1 MQKPNNIYTKMKLKK
16 LKKNEIITIVLSI
29 LALIIS
35 IRSCSISQNALN
47 LSKQEYLDKFKNV
60 WTATYDKENETLK
73 IIPTNKNV
81 VLQKA
86 TAYYP
91 DMISDSEWSIR
102 PPKNI
107 LHITVP
113 KTQIRRMIKAKFPL
127 KKGFAQVLDN
137 SRIPI
142 IIESNYTLNGD
153 NLYDISVYMLEFNPV
168 INDSENDL
176 PKVFISGLIFSH
188 QIKEDINIKDYINDF
203 LKNGLEGKF
212 EK

>member
-1 MQKPNNIYTKMKLKK
+1 M
-16 LKKNEIITIVLSI
+16 
-29 LALIIS
+29 ALIIS

-47 LSKQEYLDKFKNV
+47 LSQQEYLDKFKNV
-60 WTATYDKENETLK
+60 WTGTYDKENETLK

-91 DMISDSEWSIR
+91 DVISDSEWPIR
-102 PPKNI
+102 PPENI

-113 KTQIRRMIKAKFPL
+113 TIQIRRMIKDKFPL
-127 KKGFAQVLDN
+127 KKGFAQVLDT

-153 NLYDISVYMLEFNPV
+153 NLYDVSVYMIEFNAV
-168 INDSENDL
+168 INDEENDL

-188 QIKEDINIKDYINDF
+188 QIKEDIKIKDYINDF
-203 LKNGLEGKF
+203 WKNGLEGKF

>member
-1 MQKPNNIYTKMKLKK
+1 MKFKK
-16 LKKNEIITIVLSI
+16 LKNTEIITIGLSV

-47 LSKQEYLDKFKNV
+47 LSQQEYLDKFKNV
-60 WTATYDKENETLK
+60 WTGTYDKENETLK

-91 DMISDSEWSIR
+91 DVVSDSEWPIR
-102 PPKNI
+102 PPENI

-113 KTQIRRMIKAKFPL
+113 TIQIRRMIKDKFPL
-127 KKGFAQVLDN
+127 KKGFAQVLDT
-137 SRIPI
+137 SLIPI

-153 NLYDISVYMLEFNPV
+153 NLYDVSVYMIEFNAV
-168 INDSENDL
+168 INDDENDL

-188 QIKEDINIKDYINDF
+188 QIKEDIKIKDYINDF
-203 LKNGLEGKF
+203 WKNGLEGKF

>member
-1 MQKPNNIYTKMKLKK
+1 MKFKK
-16 LKKNEIITIVLSI
+16 LKNTEIITIGLSV

-47 LSKQEYLDKFKNV
+47 LSQQEYLDKFKNV
-60 WTATYDKENETLK
+60 WTGTYDKENETLK

-91 DMISDSEWSIR
+91 DVVSDSEWPIR
-102 PPKNI
+102 PPENI

-113 KTQIRRMIKAKFPL
+113 TIQIRRMIKDKFPL
-127 KKGFAQVLDN
+127 KKGFAQVLDT

-153 NLYDISVYMLEFNPV
+153 NLYDVSVYMIEFNAV
-168 INDSENDL
+168 INDDENDL

-188 QIKEDINIKDYINDF
+188 QIKEDIKIKDYINDF
-203 LKNGLEGKF
+203 WKNGLEGKF